1 MKPKPSPVLFLSF
14 ICLIFSLA
22 GTQSSPNIHAQ
33 AGGDF
38 DLSHSVIAGGGSA
51 SSGGA
56 FRLDGTAGQALA
68 GTLSTGIPPAGNGL
82 RLRGGFWAFD
92 QIGPTSALVSVSGRV
107 TTSGGSGIRNTV
119 LKLTAPD
126 GSITMA
132 QTGSFGNF
140 IFASVQAGQTYILE
154 IIDGRHT
161 FAEPVRMIFVS
172 EEITDL
178 LFVTKTF

>member
-1 MKPKPSPVLFLSF
+1 MKPKPSTVLFLSS
-14 ICLIFSLA
+14 ICLIFSFA
-22 GTQSSPNIHAQ
+22 GTESSLIIHAQ
-33 AGGDF
+33 TGGEF

-51 SSGGA
+51 SIGGA
-56 FRLDGTAGQALA
+56 FRLDGTAGQSLA
-68 GTLSTGIPPAGNGL
+68 GTLSTGTPPAGNVL
-82 RLRGGFWAFD
+82 SLRGGFWAFG
-92 QIGPTSALVSVSGRV
+92 QIAPTSALVSVSGRV
-107 TTSGGSGIRNTV
+107 TTCDGSGIRNTV

-132 QTGSFGNF
+132 QTSSFGNF
-140 IFASVQAGQTYILE
+140 MFASVQAGQTYILE

-172 EEITDL
+172 DEITDL